1 MLDGLIFC
9 CCWYVLKE
17 TSLSVCQVMKT
28 PWELMDT
35 NCREA
40 LELWTA
46 LVYYW
51 QLNAHTHIQP
61 VGPPVSRG
69 VTFLF
74 GCAAMRVQRLS
85 WSSLHTAEDAHMMKD
100 PKVPLVF
107 VTTLLPL
114 FPLCSGGLT
123 SPVCHMQSGQFC
135 SVRSRQRAKSR
146 IVPLFGSLN
155 VWFSCIVITESL
167 HKP

>member
-114 FPLCSGGLT
+114 IPSVLWWPDQSCLSHAVWSVLFCQEQAESKVQN
-123 SPVCHMQSGQFC
+123 SPTFWIFEC
-135 SVRSRQRAKSR
+135 
-146 IVPLFGSLN
+146 
-155 VWFSCIVITESL
+155 VIFMYSHYRES
-167 HKP
+167 P